1 MIALSR
7 SPRVPKPKIP
17 PPVRSIHDRLP
28 VDRLPPLDFERFCH
42 AFVTGLEGVVQASRR
57 GTSGDQ
63 QGGIDLVVE
72 WADGHRS
79 AFQCKRWK
87 EFGPAAVERVVRETT
102 YQHANDFILLLS
114 CVATVAV
121 RDAVGEHSRWQVWD
135 IDDITAKFLSMPES
149 KARRIAHF
157 FFGVAWSTEL
167 FPPQPGFLQPP
178 PELLPSSYDIA
189 GILARFIPS
198 PEIVRELATEYGFY
212 TLQEGTML
220 EMWLQVLQHCE
231 RNERH
236 EKLLADALSYC
247 RASLRPSFR
256 AALSGAWG
264 DHAWVPVLG
273 ALWHQRE
280 YVERAVSML
289 YQGNRR
295 LAPQMLQPHIAGR
308 TTLQLG
314 FWALTRVWG
323 KESPVPG
330 GTEIFSEQLDTRAEP
345 LAGLLTAGTQLHWW
359 YGEAEWGDQHLGEA
373 LAAEAL
379 TRLSEDDPALG
390 ERIVE
395 AIVDTLEDLS
405 PPQLSLL
412 HLFVSWWL
420 PGRSKLKRWV
430 GASLE
435 RNPAGLSREQ
445 RVRIL
450 LQLRAAAVLLGEEG
464 PAAAA
469 PAGSNHAHAYGL
481 SSVEWALKSDLD
493 DRVADVLEWLGE
505 RDLGTYLELA
515 RVVRYSPGRQAL
527 LRAAR
532 RVFEQGGDL
541 SSIADEVFV
550 RALRASQFD
559 ASEADLALM
568 YGDPHARWLW
578 LESMPPMLSRPQIQ
592 FLVRFY
598 SQSSGGLRIW
608 ARSKLMVQPDLRPVW
623 EALGKRRT
631 TWVEALTTE
640 ELSWGTVRE
649 LAAALAI
656 ERNWVDASPEEVRAH
671 LREMAR
677 LDRE

>member
-1 MIALSR
+1 M
-7 SPRVPKPKIP
+7 
-17 PPVRSIHDRLP
+17 
-28 VDRLPPLDFERFCH
+28 
-42 AFVTGLEGVVQASRR
+42 GLEGVVQASRW
-57 GTSGDQ
+57 GTSGDRQ
-63 QGGIDLVVE
+63 EGIDLVVE
-72 WADGHRS
+72 WADGRRS
-79 AFQCKRWK
+79 AFQCKRWR
-87 EFGPAAVERVVRETT
+87 EFGPAAVERVVRSTI
-102 YQHANDFILLLS
+102 YQHADNFILLLS

-121 RDAVGEHSRWQVWD
+121 RGAVNEHSHWQVWD
-135 IDDITAKFLSMPES
+135 IDDITAKFLNMPES
-149 KARRIAHF
+149 NARRIAHF

-167 FPPQPGFLQPP
+167 FPPQTGFLQPP

-198 PEIVRELATEYGFY
+198 PEKVREFATDYGLY
-212 TLQEGTML
+212 MLQEGTML

-236 EKLLADALSYC
+236 EKLFADALSSC

-295 LAPQMLQPHIAGR
+295 LAPQMLQPHIARR

-323 KESPVPG
+323 KESPVPR
-330 GTEIFSEQLDTRAEP
+330 GTEIFKEQLDAGAEP
-345 LAGLLTAGTQLHWW
+345 LAGLLTAGTQFHWW
-359 YGEAEWGDQHLGEA
+359 HGEAEWGDQHLGEA

-390 ERIVE
+390 ERIVD

-420 PGRSKLKRWV
+420 PGRSKIKRWV
-430 GASLE
+430 GE
-435 RNPAGLSREQ
+435 IVRRDPTRLSREQ
-445 RVRIL
+445 RVQVL
-450 LQLRAAAVLLGEEG
+450 FQLRACAVLLGEEG
-464 PAAAA
+464 LVVAPAALS
-469 PAGSNHAHAYGL
+469 SNHSHAHRL
-481 SSVEWALKSDLD
+481 PPVEWALKADLD

-505 RDLGTYLELA
+505 RDLGTYLDLA
-515 RVVRYSPGRQAL
+515 QVVRYSLGRQAL

-532 RVFEQGGDL
+532 RVFEQGADL
-541 SSIADEVFV
+541 NLIADKAIV

-559 ASEADLALM
+559 ASEAELAMM
-568 YGDPHARWLW
+568 YEDPQARWLW
-578 LESMPPMLSRPQIQ
+578 LESMPPTLSRPQIQ

-608 ARSKLMVQPDLRPVW
+608 TRSKLMVQPDLRPVW

-631 TWVEALTTE
+631 TWVDALTTE

-649 LAAALAI
+649 LAADSATGQ
-656 ERNWVDASPEEVRAH
+656 NWVGASPEEVRSH

-677 LDRE
+677 LD